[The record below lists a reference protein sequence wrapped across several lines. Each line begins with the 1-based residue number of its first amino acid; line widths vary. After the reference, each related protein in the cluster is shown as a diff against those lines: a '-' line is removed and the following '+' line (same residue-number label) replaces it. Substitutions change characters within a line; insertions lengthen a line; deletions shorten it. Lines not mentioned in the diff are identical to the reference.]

1 MWKKWKE
8 SKLYKKMKEVRVNRA
23 VYLSALVILLTLAV
37 ILAVTAALN
46 RAKKEEITPP
56 GVTDNGTQAPDQNDT
71 PTPNPTPTPD
81 DSAQTGASAKV
92 PELALPTSGMLL
104 KEHSVDIQVFSQTM
118 KDYRV
123 HLGVDIACAANA
135 PVCAAADGTVAQIW
149 EDPMMGW
156 CIAINHSGECV
167 TVYKNLAKDMAEGLE
182 VGSNVLRGQ
191 LLGQIGDT
199 AMLEIAE
206 EPHLHMEMTV
216 KGLQVDP
223 MEYFSE
229 SVRNTLTEDDVYEGT
244 TGK

>member
-8 SKLYKKMKEVRVNRA
+8 SEFYKKMRQVRVNRA
-23 VYLSALVILLTLAV
+23 VYLSAVVILLTLAV

-46 RAKKEEITPP
+46 RAKKSEVEEPPAITD
-56 GVTDNGTQAPDQNDT
+56 TTPDQNT
-71 PTPNPTPTPD
+71 PTTPD
-81 DSAQTGASAKV
+81 DSTQTGANAKV
-92 PELALPTSGMLL
+92 PELALPTSGTLL
-104 KEHSVDIQVFSQTM
+104 KEHSTDVQVFSQTM

-123 HLGVDIACAANA
+123 HLGVDIACAASA

-156 CIAINHSGECV
+156 CVALTHEGDCV

-182 VGSNVLRGQ
+182 VGSAVLQGQ
-191 LLGQIGDT
+191 LLGQVGDT
-199 AMLEIAE
+199 ALIEIAE
-206 EPHLHMEMTV
+206 DPHLHMEMTV

-223 MEYFSE
+223 LEYFSQ
-229 SVRNTLTEDDVYEGT
+229 SVLNTLTEDEVYEDA